1 MRKREEEV
9 SRVKALIDNDRLN
22 FNKDFNKLFGIDLTS
37 VLDDYFVLNGEPSV
51 EVVKRGKD
59 YSLIINVSVNSF
71 KAFSSVPKE
80 SENII

>member
-51 EVVKRGKD
+51 ELVKRGKD

-80 SENII
+80 GENVI